1 MKPNLDNVY
10 LLANLEPTLVLDSEC
25 MSNAHGRASTNGTCA
40 GMKNVA
46 LRRRQMP
53 EFYQSEHPYLGLV
66 KSYLQ
71 PSSQRIHDLH
81 LTTCLCEQ
89 MYHFTSDAWTQR
101 EMQARSQILQIL
113 WVELWGCKWGSLHS
127 NYICSKY
134 PTNGLSAPRLPEGCR
149 MCCLKAKLFSESENL
164 RVHNFDLIEVL
175 SQFSAAHQES
185 QSRPECQDIIFLIS
199 LSWWRLAVTESWQWP
214 FYPSVIVVKLQKHT
228 SKKMWWRTPVS
239 FAVWGLPKP

>member
-1 MKPNLDNVY
+1 MKRNWDDVY

-89 MYHFTSDAWTQR
+89 NVPLQMHELR
-101 EMQARSQILQIL
+101 ERCKPDLKYSKFYGFNFEVANEAAYTLQL
-113 WVELWGCKWGSLHS
+113 
-127 NYICSKY
+127 Y
-134 PTNGLSAPRLPEGCR
+134 
-149 MCCLKAKLFSESENL
+149 LF
-164 RVHNFDLIEVL
+164 
-175 SQFSAAHQES
+175 
-185 QSRPECQDIIFLIS
+185 
-199 LSWWRLAVTESWQWP
+199 
-214 FYPSVIVVKLQKHT
+214 
-228 SKKMWWRTPVS
+228 
-239 FAVWGLPKP
+239 